1 MLMKPYIKNTL
12 LLLVFAAIFVAA
24 GLWVTG
30 CTKPES
36 AQGEQLYT
44 CGMHP
49 QVIRNKPGNCPI
61 CGMKLTP
68 IRKQNA
74 ATSSNVNEMGSNAT
88 NAKMS
93 GGSTED
99 AGIITIDPTTS
110 QNMGI
115 RTGLVTTGPLRR
127 TIRTVGIIDYDETA

>member
-12 LLLVFAAIFVAA
+12 LLLVVAAIFVAA

-68 IRKQNA
+68 IRKQGGDVASNA
-74 ATSSNVNEMGSNAT
+74 DVASSTNASMSESNSAVAGAIIIDPATS
-88 NAKMS
+88 
-93 GGSTED
+93 
-99 AGIITIDPTTS
+99 
-110 QNMGI
+110 Q
-115 RTGLVTTGPLRR
+115 
-127 TIRTVGIIDYDETA
+127 